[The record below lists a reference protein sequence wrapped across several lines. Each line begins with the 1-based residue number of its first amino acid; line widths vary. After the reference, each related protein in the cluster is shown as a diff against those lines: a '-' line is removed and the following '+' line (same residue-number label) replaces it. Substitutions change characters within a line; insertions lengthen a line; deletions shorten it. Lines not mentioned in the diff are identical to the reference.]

1 MLVII
6 GLGLLMACVFGS
18 FIADGGAI
26 GPVLEAAPFELLS
39 IGGAAMGSLVISG
52 SVNDLKHTFGGIMK
66 AIKGSRFKKQSYI
79 ELLTLMFQLMRLA
92 SSKGLVA
99 IESHIENPEESPIFK
114 AFPGILKDHHATAM
128 ISDYLRMV
136 GMNADD
142 PHQIEDVMAREL
154 KKARAEEMHPSHSLS
169 TVSDG
174 LPALGIVA
182 AVLGV
187 IKTMGHIDQ
196 SPVILGHMI
205 GGAMTGT
212 FLGVLMSY
220 GMVGPLAVRLAGV
233 VDEECKYYQIIRAVI
248 VSHLHGNAPQVS
260 IESGRK
266 EVPTHLMPTFA
277 ELEQAV
283 QAAPAAI

>member
-6 GLGLLMACVFGS
+6 GLGVMLGCVFGS
-18 FIADGGAI
+18 YIVDGGAI
-26 GPVLEAAPFELLS
+26 GPVIEAAPFELLS
-39 IGGAAMGSLVISG
+39 IGGAALGALVISG
-52 SVNDLKHTFGGIMK
+52 SINDLKHTFGGIMK
-66 AIKGSRFKKQSYI
+66 AIKGSRFKKQSYV

-92 SSKGLVA
+92 SSKGLLA
-99 IESHIENPEESPIFK
+99 IESHIENPEESGLFK
-114 AFPGILKDHHATAM
+114 AFPSILKDHHATAM

-142 PHQIEDVMAREL
+142 PHQIEECMAREL
-154 KKARAEEMHPSHSLS
+154 KKARAEEMHPSHALS
-169 TVSDG
+169 TMSDG

-205 GGAMTGT
+205 GGAMVGT

-220 GMVGPLAVRLAGV
+220 GMVGPLATRLAGV
-233 VDEECKYYQIIRAVI
+233 VEEEAKYYQIIRAVI

-266 EVPTHLMPTFA
+266 EVPTHLMPSFA

-283 QAAPAAI
+283 QATPAAG

>member
-6 GLGLLMACVFGS
+6 GIGLLMACVFGS

-52 SVNDLKHTFGGIMK
+52 SVTDLKHTFGGIMK
-66 AIKGSRFKKQSYI
+66 AIKGSRFKKQSYV

-92 SSKGLVA
+92 SSKGLLA
-99 IESHIENPEESPIFK
+99 IESHIENPEESGIFK
-114 AFPGILKDHHATAM
+114 AFPSILKDHHATAM

-154 KKARAEEMHPSHSLS
+154 KKARAEELHPSHSLA

-233 VDEECKYYQIIRAVI
+233 VDEECKYYEIIRAVI

-277 ELEQAV
+277 ELEEAV
-283 QAAPAAI
+283 QAAPVAA

>member
-1 MLVII
+1 MLVLA
-6 GLGLLMACVFGS
+6 GLVILLGCVFGS

-26 GPVLEAAPFELLS
+26 GPVLEAAPFEMLS
-39 IGGAAMGSLVISG
+39 IGGAALASLVIS
-52 SVNDLKHTFGGIMK
+52 SSANELKHTFGGFVK
-66 AIKGSRFKKQSYI
+66 AMKGSRFKKQNYI
-79 ELLTLMFQLMRLA
+79 DLLVLMFQLVRLMA
-92 SSKGLVA
+92 SKGLLA
-99 IESHIENPEESPIFK
+99 IEPHIERPSESPIFK
-114 AFPGILKDHHATAM
+114 AFPRIIADHHATDM
-128 ISDYLRMV
+128 ICDYLRMI

-142 PHQIEDVMAREL
+142 PHQIEDTMAREL
-154 KKARAEEMHPSHSLS
+154 KKGLAEELHPSHALQSI
-169 TVSDG
+169 SDG

-212 FLGVLMSY
+212 FLGVLLSY
-220 GMVGPLAVRLAGV
+220 GMVGPIAGRLAGV
-233 VDEECKYYQIIRAVI
+233 VAEEAKYYEIIRAVI

-266 EVPTHLMPTFA
+266 VVPSHLMPDFA

-283 QAAPAAI
+283 QAAPTPS